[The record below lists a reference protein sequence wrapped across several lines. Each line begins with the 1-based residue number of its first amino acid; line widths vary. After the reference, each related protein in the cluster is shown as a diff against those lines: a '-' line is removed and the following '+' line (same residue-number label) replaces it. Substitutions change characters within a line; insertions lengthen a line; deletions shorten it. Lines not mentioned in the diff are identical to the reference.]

1 MIQSAG
7 LIGSPVA
14 HSRSPEMHNAAF
26 AHLGIQA
33 HYLLWETAADALQGR
48 VDALRSPQML
58 GANVTIPYKERVL
71 PWLDEIDARARRI
84 GAVNTIVNRCGRLI
98 GYNTD
103 APGFLRA
110 LQEQLG
116 TGDTLAGT
124 RVVVLGNGGAAR
136 AAAIALLDSRVGA
149 LTILGRDREHIA
161 TLLGHIEQYSAGTQ
175 LDGALLQ
182 TVQATAHLATAEI
195 VINTTPLGLAPGE
208 SLPPFAVEVLS
219 EEALVMDMIFNPAL
233 TPLLQAAEQRGCT
246 ILNGCSMLLYQG
258 TLAFELWTGQQAP
271 EQVMRAALARAL
283 AEERTC

>member
-7 LIGSPVA
+7 LIGCPVA

-33 HYLLWETAADALQGR
+33 HYLLWETPADALQER
-48 VDALRSPQML
+48 VDALRAPQML

-71 PWLDEIDARARRI
+71 GWLDEIDTRAQRI

-110 LQEQLG
+110 LQERLD
-116 TGDTLAGT
+116 TGDELAGK
-124 RVVVLGNGGAAR
+124 RVVLLGNGGAAR

-149 LTILGRDREHIA
+149 LTILGRAREHI
-161 TLLGHIEQYSAGTQ
+161 TRLLGHIEQYSAGTQ
-175 LDGALLQ
+175 LDGAVLQ
-182 TVQATAHLATAEI
+182 TAQATRSLATAEI
-195 VINTTPLGLAPGE
+195 VINTTSLGLTPGD
-208 SLPPFAVEVLS
+208 SMPPVVVEALAAS
-219 EEALVMDMIFNPAL
+219 ALVMDMIFNPPL
-233 TPLLQAAEQRGCT
+233 TPLLQAAEQRGCS

-258 TLAFELWTGQQAP
+258 TLAFELWTGQRAP
-271 EQVMRAALARAL
+271 EQVMRAALATASS
-283 AEERTC
+283 EERTC